1 MTDRRSRNKKEAK
14 AKRTHAVQRTAFATR
29 EAAARSSEHAGRL
42 GLAIR
47 KYEEALA
54 KANPRERE
62 LNEAWVR
69 RHVAR
74 LTEHCNRSRDSDE
87 TRIWILFDGADVPQ
101 SAFQSAKRE
110 LLSIAR
116 HAKKALKPYVVAWNG
131 VANSLVAARPAQLEI
146 KRGENGGASSQ
157 RLKSIALRMARSLD
171 ALVWLPKADLLCAA
185 HGEVFYPLEPR
196 DVATDSHPI
205 AEAEDYLY
213 LAVAYFEMGLDA
225 DAMAACRHALSLD
238 PDYDL
243 ARRWMKRMGETSS

>member
-1 MTDRRSRNKKEAK
+1 MTDRRSPIKKGAK
-14 AKRTHAVQRTAFATR
+14 TKRPHAVQRSAFATR
-29 EAAARSSEHAGRL
+29 EAAARSSEHAGLL
-42 GLAIR
+42 GLAIK

-62 LNEAWVR
+62 LNEAWVG

-74 LTEHCNRSRDSDE
+74 LTEHCDRSRDSDE
-87 TRIWILFDGADVPQ
+87 ARIWILFDGADVPQ
-101 SAFQSAKRE
+101 TALRSAKRQ

-146 KRGENGGASSQ
+146 TRSEKGGASSRQ
-157 RLKSIALRMARSLD
+157 LKSVALRMARSLD
-171 ALVWLPKADLLCAA
+171 ALVWLPKADVLCAA

-196 DVATDSHPI
+196 DVATHSHPNE
-205 AEAEDYLY
+205 EAEDYLY

-243 ARRWMKRMGETSS
+243 AGLWLKRISGTLS